1 MKEARYKIIQYIS
14 ETKNYRKSLILS
26 LNAAQNL
33 KLADRDSIAIQCGHK
48 TANTSII
55 ISSDSNLSDS
65 ALYITYDVL
74 EELYLPE
81 GIEIS
86 INKIDSG
93 NTIKLGPVLA
103 VLTEKSII
111 RRHKKGLHTREA
123 FDCYAEAGNKIG
135 GMVYIFSLNNLDLY
149 NKRVLGYAP
158 SMSEADIIRW
168 KEQWLPIP
176 DAIHNRIKTSAG
188 SSAYKKIEALTK
200 LYPDINVVNRTTY
213 IYKWRM
219 HKLLERD
226 KEAKKYLPRTLL
238 YNGIDTLKDML
249 KQFPFIYL
257 KPVGRSLGLG
267 IIKLSKNT
275 ADIYTAQYNENKI
288 PHTIQGKLDDIMTLL
303 APLMGKRSYIVQE
316 GINLAIYKD
325 NIFDLRVSMQKDE
338 KGEWTLSRWKVRSA
352 TNNNIVTNVS
362 AGGSVYHIEKVLDAV
377 FQDNANSIMS
387 SIKNTSVIL
396 CKAIENKLKDMGD
409 ISLDIGITQ
418 SGKIYFIEANFRELR
433 LNSGANEN
441 LENWKNT
448 FKRPLYYL
456 DYLYKN
462 QLEVISE

>member
-1 MKEARYKIIQYIS
+1 MKEPRYKIIQFTS
-14 ETKNYRKSLILS
+14 GTKNYRKSLILS

-33 KLADRDSIAIQCGHK
+33 RLADRDSIAIHCGHRA
-48 TANTSII
+48 ANASII
-55 ISSDSNLSDS
+55 IGSDDNLSDS
-65 ALYITYDVL
+65 ALYLTYDVL

-81 GIEIS
+81 GIEIR
-86 INKIDSG
+86 INKIGSG
-93 NTIKLGPVLA
+93 NTIKFGPVLA
-103 VLTEKSII
+103 VLTEESII
-111 RRHKKGLHTREA
+111 RKHKKGLHNREA
-123 FDCYAEAGNKIG
+123 FDCYVEAGNKIG
-135 GMVYIFSLNNLDLY
+135 GMVYFFSLNNLDLD
-149 NKRVLGYAP
+149 NNRVLGYVP
-158 SMSEADIIRW
+158 SMCEVDTIKW

-188 SSAYKKIEALTK
+188 SSSYKKIETLTK

-226 KEAKKYLPRTLL
+226 KKAKKYLPRTLL
-238 YNGIDTLKDML
+238 YNGINTLRDML
-249 KQFPFIYL
+249 EEFPFIYL

-275 ADIYTAQYNENKI
+275 AGIYTAQYNENKI

-303 APLMGKRSYIVQE
+303 SPLMGKRSYIVQE
-316 GINLAIYKD
+316 GINLATYKE

-338 KGEWTLSRWKVRSA
+338 NGEWSLSRWKVRSA

-362 AGGSVYHIEKVLDAV
+362 AGGSVYHVEKVLGAV
-377 FQDNANSIMS
+377 FKDNTNSIMTL
-387 SIKNTSVIL
+387 IKNASLII
-396 CKAIENKLKDMGD
+396 CKAIENKLKNMGD

-433 LNSGANEN
+433 INSGVNEN
-441 LENWKNT
+441 FENWKST
-448 FKRPLYYL
+448 FKKPLYYL